1 MYKNRSVQG
10 NIITNH
16 LSYDIII
23 NHLSYPNPNISL
35 GFYFR
40 SNSITRPTQHISW
53 PSAGMQ
59 LPLTEDSHV
68 LVAFLLCYILLT
80 LVMSWYRNIP
90 LFWRHLLK
98 KFPSFFDCVL
108 VPLH

>member
-10 NIITNH
+10 NIIT
-16 LSYDIII
+16 

-59 LPLTEDSHV
+59 LPLT
-68 LVAFLLCYILLT
+68 
-80 LVMSWYRNIP
+80 R
-90 LFWRHLLK
+90 K
-98 KFPSFFDCVL
+98 G
-108 VPLH
+108 